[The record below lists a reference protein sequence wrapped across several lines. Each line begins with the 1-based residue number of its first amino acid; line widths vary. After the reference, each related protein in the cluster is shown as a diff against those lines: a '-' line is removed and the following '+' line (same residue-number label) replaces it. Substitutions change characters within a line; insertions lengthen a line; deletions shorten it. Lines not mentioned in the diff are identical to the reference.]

1 MGFGADIR
9 RASQKVLVQT
19 GEQAKKVVVKFTENV
34 IQDTPVKTGRTKG
47 GWRSS
52 IGAPY
57 ATETIRLDPTGELA
71 KAEARVIVRQL
82 PDDKDWTFYFS
93 NLTPYAQKLEYLG
106 WSQQAP
112 NGMVRINVAKLPML
126 IRQAIVE
133 GKL

>member
-1 MGFGADIR
+1 MGFGAAIR

-34 IQDTPVKTGRTKG
+34 IEDTPVKTGRTKG
-47 GWRSS
+47 GWRSTVGS
-52 IGAPY
+52 PY
-57 ATETIRLDPTGELA
+57 NTETIRLDPTGELA
-71 KAEARVIVRQL
+71 KAEARVVVRQL
-82 PDDKDWTFYFS
+82 PDNKDWTFYFS
-93 NLTPYAQKLEYLG
+93 NLTPYASKLEYLG